1 MVWLRDPDRENT
13 DHCRAQ
19 GGECDRLTMKQGDIQ
34 RVRMLGKKAGEA
46 GSAGEKLL
54 HKPWPSLA
62 KHIYSI
68 RSANIRYSIRS
79 VRGFGPYG
87 S

>member
-19 GGECDRLTMKQGDIQ
+19 GGECDRLRMKQGDIQ

-54 HKPWPSLA
+54 HRPWPSLA
-62 KHIYSI
+62 KHKL
-68 RSANIRYSIRS
+68 
-79 VRGFGPYG
+79 
-87 S
+87 